1 MEGDVMILRRTKIV
15 CTIGPASDSEAM
27 LRALVHSGMN
37 VARLNFS
44 HGTHQEHKETL
55 ERIKRVREA
64 EGVALPILLDTK
76 GPEIR
81 VKSFAQGGAELEE
94 GKEFTLTGRPVEGDA
109 QAVSITYC
117 NLAKEVKPGNSILID
132 DGNIE
137 LRVEACADQDVRCRV
152 VRGGRISDHK
162 SINVPN
168 VHLEMPFLSE
178 TDKADILFGIEND
191 VDFIAASFVRCKED
205 VISLRKFIDYHG
217 ARNLRIIAKIENIE
231 GVNNF
236 DEILRHAD
244 GIMVARGDMGVE
256 LSFERLPGLQKRFI
270 KKCYQSGKMVITATQ
285 MLESMITHANPTRA
299 EITDVANAVFDGTSA
314 VMLSGE
320 TAMGKYPALAVK
332 VMARIV
338 AQAEQDAFEME
349 AYAGIS
355 YEVDNNDTTN
365 AVCDA
370 ACTTARDIRA
380 KAIIVVTKSGQT
392 ARRMSKFRPSQ
403 PVVAA
408 TPLPKTFHQLA
419 LSWGVYPV
427 LARLQQSSDELLL
440 HAIDCAKQID
450 AVENGD
456 VVVIAAGIPL
466 DTTGSTNLMRVAV
479 VGKN

>member
-1 MEGDVMILRRTKIV
+1 MRRTKIV
-15 CTIGPASDSEAM
+15 CTIGPATNSEEM
-27 LRALVHSGMN
+27 LTKLVRSGMN

-44 HGTHQEHKETL
+44 HGTHEYHKDTL
-55 ERIKRVREA
+55 ERIKRVRRR
-64 EGVALPILLDTK
+64 EGMPVAILLDTK

-81 VKSFAQGGAELEE
+81 VKDFKDGFAELRE
-94 GKEFTLTGRPVEGDA
+94 GAEFTLTTREIEGTE
-109 QAVSITYC
+109 QAVTVTYAGMPAE
-117 NLAKEVKPGNSILID
+117 LSEGNSILID

-137 LRVEACADQDVRCRV
+137 LCVKRCTETDVICQV
-152 VRGGRISDHK
+152 VRGGRISNHK
-162 SINVPN
+162 GINVPN
-168 VHLEMPFLSE
+168 VHLDMPFLSE
-178 TDKADILFGIEND
+178 QDQSDILFGIEND

-205 VISLRKFIDYHG
+205 VIALRKFVDYHG
-217 ARNLRIIAKIENIE
+217 ARDLRIIAKIENIE

-236 DEILRHAD
+236 DEILRYAD

-285 MLESMITHANPTRA
+285 MLESMISHANPTRA

-320 TAMGKYPALAVK
+320 TAMGKYPALAVE
-332 VMARIV
+332 VMSRIV
-338 AQAEQDAFEME
+338 TQAENDAFEMD

-355 YEVDNNDTTN
+355 YEIDNNDTTN

-370 ACTTARDIRA
+370 TCTTARDISA
-380 KAIIVVTKSGQT
+380 KAIIAVTKSGQT
-392 ARRMSKFRPSQ
+392 ARRMSKFRPVQ
-403 PVVAA
+403 PIVAA
-408 TPLPKTFHQLA
+408 TPVEKTFHQLA
-419 LSWGVYPV
+419 LSWGVFPV
-427 LARLQQSSDELLL
+427 LARLQSSSDELLL

-456 VVVIAAGIPL
+456 IVVIAAGIPL

-479 VGKN
+479 VGKR

>member
-1 MEGDVMILRRTKIV
+1 MRRTKIV
-15 CTIGPASDSEAM
+15 CTIGPATNSEEM
-27 LRALVHSGMN
+27 LTRLVRSGMN

-44 HGTHQEHKETL
+44 HGTHEYHKDTL
-55 ERIKRVREA
+55 ERIKRVRRR
-64 EGVALPILLDTK
+64 EGMPVAILLDTK

-81 VKSFAQGGAELEE
+81 VKDFKDGFAELRE
-94 GKEFTLTGRPVEGDA
+94 GAEFTLTTREIEGTE
-109 QAVSITYC
+109 QAVTVTYAGMPAE
-117 NLAKEVKPGNSILID
+117 LSEDNSILID

-137 LRVEACADQDVRCRV
+137 LCVKRCTETDVICQV
-152 VRGGRISDHK
+152 VRGGRISNHK
-162 SINVPN
+162 GINVPN
-168 VHLEMPFLSE
+168 VHLDMPFLSE
-178 TDKADILFGIEND
+178 QDQSDILFGIEND

-205 VISLRKFIDYHG
+205 VIALRKFVDYHG
-217 ARNLRIIAKIENIE
+217 ARDLRIIAKIENIE

-236 DEILRHAD
+236 DEILRYAD

-285 MLESMITHANPTRA
+285 MLESMISHANPTRA

-320 TAMGKYPALAVK
+320 TAMGKYPALAVE
-332 VMARIV
+332 VMGRIV
-338 AQAEQDAFEME
+338 TQAENDAFEMD

-355 YEVDNNDTTN
+355 YEIDNNDTTN

-370 ACTTARDIRA
+370 TCTTARDISA
-380 KAIIVVTKSGQT
+380 KAIIAVTKSGQT
-392 ARRMSKFRPSQ
+392 ARRMSKFRPVQ
-403 PVVAA
+403 PIVAA
-408 TPLPKTFHQLA
+408 TPVEKTFHQLA
-419 LSWGVYPV
+419 LSWGVFPV
-427 LARLQQSSDELLL
+427 LARVQSSSDELLL

-456 VVVIAAGIPL
+456 IVVIAAGIPL

-479 VGKN
+479 VGKR

>member
-1 MEGDVMILRRTKIV
+1 MRRTKIV
-15 CTIGPASDSEAM
+15 CTIGPATNSEEM
-27 LRALVHSGMN
+27 LTKLVRSGMN

-44 HGTHQEHKETL
+44 HGTHEYHKDTL
-55 ERIKRVREA
+55 ERIKRVRRR
-64 EGVALPILLDTK
+64 EGMPVAILLDTK

-81 VKSFAQGGAELEE
+81 VKDFKDGFAELRE
-94 GKEFTLTGRPVEGDA
+94 GAEFTLTTREIEGTE
-109 QAVSITYC
+109 QAVTVTYAGMPAE
-117 NLAKEVKPGNSILID
+117 LSEGNSILID

-137 LRVEACADQDVRCRV
+137 LCVKRCTETDVICQV
-152 VRGGRISDHK
+152 VRGGRISNHK
-162 SINVPN
+162 GINVPN
-168 VHLEMPFLSE
+168 VHLDMPFLSE
-178 TDKADILFGIEND
+178 QDQSDILFGIEND

-205 VISLRKFIDYHG
+205 VIALRKFVDYHG
-217 ARNLRIIAKIENIE
+217 ARDLRIIAKIENIE

-236 DEILRHAD
+236 DEILRYAD

-285 MLESMITHANPTRA
+285 MLESMISHANPTRA

-320 TAMGKYPALAVK
+320 TAMGKYPALAVE
-332 VMARIV
+332 VMGRIV
-338 AQAEQDAFEME
+338 TQAENDAFEMD

-355 YEVDNNDTTN
+355 YEIDNNDTTN

-370 ACTTARDIRA
+370 TCTTARDISA
-380 KAIIVVTKSGQT
+380 KAIIAVTKSGQT
-392 ARRMSKFRPSQ
+392 ARRMSKFRPVQ
-403 PVVAA
+403 PIIAA
-408 TPLPKTFHQLA
+408 TPVEKTFHQLA
-419 LSWGVYPV
+419 LSWGVFPV
-427 LARLQQSSDELLL
+427 LARLQSSSDELLL

-456 VVVIAAGIPL
+456 IVVIAAGIPL

-479 VGKN
+479 VGKR

>member
-1 MEGDVMILRRTKIV
+1 MRRTKIV
-15 CTIGPASDSEAM
+15 CTIGPATNSEEM
-27 LRALVHSGMN
+27 LTRLVRSGMN

-44 HGTHQEHKETL
+44 HGTHEYHKDTL
-55 ERIKRVREA
+55 ERIKRVRRR
-64 EGVALPILLDTK
+64 EGMPVAILLDTK

-81 VKSFAQGGAELEE
+81 VKDFKDGFAELRE
-94 GKEFTLTGRPVEGDA
+94 GAEFTLTTREIEGTE
-109 QAVSITYC
+109 QAVTVTYAGMPAE
-117 NLAKEVKPGNSILID
+117 LSEDNSILID

-137 LRVEACADQDVRCRV
+137 LCVKRCTETDVICQV
-152 VRGGRISDHK
+152 VRGGRISNHK
-162 SINVPN
+162 GINVPN
-168 VHLEMPFLSE
+168 VHLDMPFLSE
-178 TDKADILFGIEND
+178 QDQSDILFGIEND

-205 VISLRKFIDYHG
+205 VIVLRKFVDYHG
-217 ARNLRIIAKIENIE
+217 ARDLRIIAKIENIE

-236 DEILRHAD
+236 DEILRYAD

-285 MLESMITHANPTRA
+285 MLESMISHANPTRA

-320 TAMGKYPALAVK
+320 TAMGKYPALAVE
-332 VMARIV
+332 VMGRIV
-338 AQAEQDAFEME
+338 TQAENDAFEMD

-355 YEVDNNDTTN
+355 YEIDNNDTTN

-370 ACTTARDIRA
+370 TCTTARDISA
-380 KAIIVVTKSGQT
+380 KAIIAVTKSGQT
-392 ARRMSKFRPSQ
+392 ARRMSKFRPVQ
-403 PVVAA
+403 PIVAA
-408 TPLPKTFHQLA
+408 TPVEKTFHQLA
-419 LSWGVYPV
+419 LSWGVFPV
-427 LARLQQSSDELLL
+427 LARLQSSSDELLL

-456 VVVIAAGIPL
+456 IVVIAAGIPL

-479 VGKN
+479 VGKR

>member
-1 MEGDVMILRRTKIV
+1 MRRTKIV
-15 CTIGPASDSEAM
+15 CTIGPATNSEEM
-27 LRALVHSGMN
+27 LTRLVRSGMN

-44 HGTHQEHKETL
+44 HGTHEYHKDTL
-55 ERIKRVREA
+55 ERIKRVRRR
-64 EGVALPILLDTK
+64 EGMPVAILLDTK

-81 VKSFAQGGAELEE
+81 VKDFKDGFAELRE
-94 GKEFTLTGRPVEGDA
+94 GAEFTLTTREIEGTE
-109 QAVSITYC
+109 QAVTVTYAGMPAE
-117 NLAKEVKPGNSILID
+117 LSEGNSILID

-137 LRVEACADQDVRCRV
+137 LCVKCCTETDVICQV
-152 VRGGRISDHK
+152 VRGGRISNHK
-162 SINVPN
+162 GINVPN
-168 VHLEMPFLSE
+168 VHLDMPFLSE
-178 TDKADILFGIEND
+178 QDQSDILFGIEND

-205 VISLRKFIDYHG
+205 VIALRKFVDYHG
-217 ARNLRIIAKIENIE
+217 ARDLRIIAKIENIE

-236 DEILRHAD
+236 DEILRYAD

-285 MLESMITHANPTRA
+285 MLESMISHANPTRA

-320 TAMGKYPALAVK
+320 TAMGKYPALAVE
-332 VMARIV
+332 VMGRIV
-338 AQAEQDAFEME
+338 TQAENDAFEMD

-355 YEVDNNDTTN
+355 YEIDNNDTTN

-370 ACTTARDIRA
+370 TCTTARDISA
-380 KAIIVVTKSGQT
+380 KAIIAVTKSGQT
-392 ARRMSKFRPSQ
+392 ARRMSKFRPVQ
-403 PVVAA
+403 PIVAA
-408 TPLPKTFHQLA
+408 TPVEKTFHQLA
-419 LSWGVYPV
+419 LSWGVFPV
-427 LARLQQSSDELLL
+427 LARLQSSSDELLL

-456 VVVIAAGIPL
+456 IVVIAAGIPL

-479 VGKN
+479 VGKR

>member
-1 MEGDVMILRRTKIV
+1 MRRTKIV
-15 CTIGPASDSEAM
+15 CTIGPATNSEEM
-27 LRALVHSGMN
+27 LTRLVRSGMN

-44 HGTHQEHKETL
+44 HGTHEYHKDTL
-55 ERIKRVREA
+55 ERIKRVRRR
-64 EGVALPILLDTK
+64 EGMPVAILLDTK

-81 VKSFAQGGAELEE
+81 VKDFKDGFAELRE
-94 GKEFTLTGRPVEGDA
+94 GAEFTLTTREIEGTE
-109 QAVSITYC
+109 QAVTVTYAGMPAE
-117 NLAKEVKPGNSILID
+117 LSKGNSILID

-137 LRVEACADQDVRCRV
+137 LCVKRCTETDVICQV
-152 VRGGRISDHK
+152 VRGGRISNHK
-162 SINVPN
+162 GINVPN
-168 VHLEMPFLSE
+168 VHLDMPFLSE
-178 TDKADILFGIEND
+178 QDQSDILFGIEND

-205 VISLRKFIDYHG
+205 VIALRKFVDYHG
-217 ARNLRIIAKIENIE
+217 ARDLRIIAKIENIE

-236 DEILRHAD
+236 DEILRYAD

-285 MLESMITHANPTRA
+285 MLESMISHANPTRA

-320 TAMGKYPALAVK
+320 TAMGKYPALAVE
-332 VMARIV
+332 VMGRIV
-338 AQAEQDAFEME
+338 TQAENDAFEMD

-355 YEVDNNDTTN
+355 YEIDNNDTTN

-370 ACTTARDIRA
+370 TCTTARDISA
-380 KAIIVVTKSGQT
+380 KAIIAVTKSGQT
-392 ARRMSKFRPSQ
+392 ARRMSKFRPVQ
-403 PVVAA
+403 PIVAA
-408 TPLPKTFHQLA
+408 TPVEKTFHQLA
-419 LSWGVYPV
+419 LSWGVFPV
-427 LARLQQSSDELLL
+427 LARLQSSSDELLL

-456 VVVIAAGIPL
+456 IVVIAAGIPL

-479 VGKN
+479 VGKR

>member
-1 MEGDVMILRRTKIV
+1 MRRTKIV
-15 CTIGPASDSEAM
+15 CTIGPATNSEEM
-27 LRALVHSGMN
+27 LTKLVRSGMN

-44 HGTHQEHKETL
+44 HGTHEYHKDTL
-55 ERIKRVREA
+55 ERIKRVRRR
-64 EGVALPILLDTK
+64 EGMPVAILLDTK

-81 VKSFAQGGAELEE
+81 VKDFKDGFAELRE
-94 GKEFTLTGRPVEGDA
+94 GAEFTLTTREIEGTE
-109 QAVSITYC
+109 QAVTVTYAGMPAELSE
-117 NLAKEVKPGNSILID
+117 NNSILID

-137 LRVEACADQDVRCRV
+137 LCVKRCTETDVICQV
-152 VRGGRISDHK
+152 VRGGRISNHK
-162 SINVPN
+162 GINVPN
-168 VHLEMPFLSE
+168 VHLDMPFLSE
-178 TDKADILFGIEND
+178 QDQSDILFGIEND

-205 VISLRKFIDYHG
+205 VIALRKFVDYHG
-217 ARNLRIIAKIENIE
+217 ARDLRIIAKIENIE

-236 DEILRHAD
+236 DEILRYAD

-285 MLESMITHANPTRA
+285 MLESMISHANPTRA

-320 TAMGKYPALAVK
+320 TAMGKYPALAVE
-332 VMARIV
+332 VMGRIV
-338 AQAEQDAFEME
+338 TQAENDAFEMD

-355 YEVDNNDTTN
+355 YEIDNNDTTN

-370 ACTTARDIRA
+370 TCTTARDISA
-380 KAIIVVTKSGQT
+380 KAIIAVTKSGQT
-392 ARRMSKFRPSQ
+392 ARRMSKFRPVQ
-403 PVVAA
+403 PIVAA
-408 TPLPKTFHQLA
+408 TPVEKTFHQLA
-419 LSWGVYPV
+419 LSWGVFPV
-427 LARLQQSSDELLL
+427 LARLQSSSDELLL

-456 VVVIAAGIPL
+456 IVVIAAGIPL

-479 VGKN
+479 VGKR

>member
-1 MEGDVMILRRTKIV
+1 MRRTKIV
-15 CTIGPASDSEAM
+15 CTIGPATNSEEM
-27 LRALVHSGMN
+27 LTKLIRSGMN

-44 HGTHQEHKETL
+44 HGTHEYHKDTL
-55 ERIKRVREA
+55 ERIKRVRRR
-64 EGVALPILLDTK
+64 EGMPVAILLDTK

-81 VKSFAQGGAELEE
+81 VKDFKDGFAELRE
-94 GKEFTLTGRPVEGDA
+94 GAEFTLTTREIEGTE
-109 QAVSITYC
+109 QAVAGTYAGMPAE
-117 NLAKEVKPGNSILID
+117 LSEDNSILID

-137 LRVEACADQDVRCRV
+137 LCVKRCTETDVICQV
-152 VRGGRISDHK
+152 VRGGRISNHK
-162 SINVPN
+162 GINVPN
-168 VHLEMPFLSE
+168 VHLDMPFLSE
-178 TDKADILFGIEND
+178 QDQSDILFGIEND

-205 VISLRKFIDYHG
+205 VIALRKFVDYHG
-217 ARNLRIIAKIENIE
+217 ARDLRIIAKIENIE

-236 DEILRHAD
+236 DEILRYAD

-285 MLESMITHANPTRA
+285 MLESMISHANPTRA

-320 TAMGKYPALAVK
+320 TAMGKYPALAVE
-332 VMARIV
+332 VMSRIV
-338 AQAEQDAFEME
+338 TQAENDAFEMD

-355 YEVDNNDTTN
+355 YEIDNNDTTN

-370 ACTTARDIRA
+370 TCTTARDISA
-380 KAIIVVTKSGQT
+380 KAIIAVTKSGQT
-392 ARRMSKFRPSQ
+392 ARRMSKFRPVQ
-403 PVVAA
+403 PIVAA
-408 TPLPKTFHQLA
+408 TPVEKTFHQLA
-419 LSWGVYPV
+419 LSWGVFPV
-427 LARLQQSSDELLL
+427 LARLQSSSDELLL

-456 VVVIAAGIPL
+456 IVVIAAGIPL

-479 VGKN
+479 VGKR

>member
-1 MEGDVMILRRTKIV
+1 MRRTKIV
-15 CTIGPASDSEAM
+15 CTIGPATNSEEM
-27 LRALVHSGMN
+27 LTKLVRSGMN

-44 HGTHQEHKETL
+44 HGTHEYHKDTL
-55 ERIKRVREA
+55 ERIKRVRRR
-64 EGVALPILLDTK
+64 EGMPVAILLDTK

-81 VKSFAQGGAELEE
+81 VKDFKDGFAELRE
-94 GKEFTLTGRPVEGDA
+94 GAEFTLTTREIEGTE
-109 QAVSITYC
+109 QAVTVTYAGMPAE
-117 NLAKEVKPGNSILID
+117 LSEGNSILID

-137 LRVEACADQDVRCRV
+137 LCVKRCTETDVICQV
-152 VRGGRISDHK
+152 VRGGRISNHK
-162 SINVPN
+162 GINVPN
-168 VHLEMPFLSE
+168 VHLDMPFLSE
-178 TDKADILFGIEND
+178 QDQSDILFGIEND

-205 VISLRKFIDYHG
+205 VIALRKFVDYHG
-217 ARNLRIIAKIENIE
+217 ARDLRIIAKIENIE

-236 DEILRHAD
+236 DEILHYAD

-285 MLESMITHANPTRA
+285 MLESMISHANPTRA

-320 TAMGKYPALAVK
+320 TAMGKYPALAVE
-332 VMARIV
+332 VMGRIV
-338 AQAEQDAFEME
+338 TQAENDAFEMD

-355 YEVDNNDTTN
+355 YEIDNNDTTN

-370 ACTTARDIRA
+370 TCTTARDISA
-380 KAIIVVTKSGQT
+380 KAIIAVTKSGQT
-392 ARRMSKFRPSQ
+392 ARRMSKFRPVQ
-403 PVVAA
+403 PIVAA
-408 TPLPKTFHQLA
+408 TPVEKTFHQLA
-419 LSWGVYPV
+419 LSWGVFPV
-427 LARLQQSSDELLL
+427 LARLQSSSDELLL

-456 VVVIAAGIPL
+456 IVVIAAGIPL

-479 VGKN
+479 VGKR

>member
-1 MEGDVMILRRTKIV
+1 MRRTKIV
-15 CTIGPASDSEAM
+15 CTIGPATNSEEM
-27 LRALVHSGMN
+27 LTRLVRSGMN

-44 HGTHQEHKETL
+44 HGTHEYHKDTL
-55 ERIKRVREA
+55 ERIKRVRRR
-64 EGVALPILLDTK
+64 EGMPVAILLDTK

-81 VKSFAQGGAELEE
+81 VKDFKDGFAELRE
-94 GKEFTLTGRPVEGDA
+94 GAEFTLTTREIEGTE
-109 QAVSITYC
+109 QAVTVTYAGMPAE
-117 NLAKEVKPGNSILID
+117 LSEDNSILID

-137 LRVEACADQDVRCRV
+137 LCVKRCTETDVICQV
-152 VRGGRISDHK
+152 VRGGRISNHK
-162 SINVPN
+162 GINVPN
-168 VHLEMPFLSE
+168 VHLDMPFLSE
-178 TDKADILFGIEND
+178 QDQSDVLFGIEND

-205 VISLRKFIDYHG
+205 VIALRKFVDYHG
-217 ARNLRIIAKIENIE
+217 ARDLRIIAKIENIE

-236 DEILRHAD
+236 DEILRYAD

-285 MLESMITHANPTRA
+285 MLESMISHANPTRA

-320 TAMGKYPALAVK
+320 TAMGKYPALAVE
-332 VMARIV
+332 VMGRIV
-338 AQAEQDAFEME
+338 TQAENDAFEMD

-355 YEVDNNDTTN
+355 YEIDNNDTTN

-370 ACTTARDIRA
+370 TCTTARDISA
-380 KAIIVVTKSGQT
+380 KAIIAVTKSGQT
-392 ARRMSKFRPSQ
+392 ARRMSKFRPVQ
-403 PVVAA
+403 PIVAA
-408 TPLPKTFHQLA
+408 TPVEKTFHQLA
-419 LSWGVYPV
+419 LSWGVFPV
-427 LARLQQSSDELLL
+427 LARLQSSSDELLL

-456 VVVIAAGIPL
+456 IVVIAAGIPL

-479 VGKN
+479 VGKR

>member
-1 MEGDVMILRRTKIV
+1 MRRTKIV
-15 CTIGPASDSEAM
+15 CTIGPATNSEEM
-27 LRALVHSGMN
+27 LTKLVRSGMN

-44 HGTHQEHKETL
+44 HGTHEYHKDTL
-55 ERIKRVREA
+55 ERIKRVRRR
-64 EGVALPILLDTK
+64 EGMPVAILLDTK

-81 VKSFAQGGAELEE
+81 VKDFKDGFAELRE
-94 GKEFTLTGRPVEGDA
+94 GAEFTLTTREIEGTE
-109 QAVSITYC
+109 QAVTVTYAGMPAE
-117 NLAKEVKPGNSILID
+117 LSEDNSILID

-137 LRVEACADQDVRCRV
+137 LCVKRCTETDVICQV
-152 VRGGRISDHK
+152 VRGGRISNHK
-162 SINVPN
+162 GINVPN
-168 VHLEMPFLSE
+168 VHLDMPFLSE
-178 TDKADILFGIEND
+178 QDQSDILFGIEND

-205 VISLRKFIDYHG
+205 VIALRKFVDYHG
-217 ARNLRIIAKIENIE
+217 ARDLRIIAKIENIE

-236 DEILRHAD
+236 DEILRYAD

-285 MLESMITHANPTRA
+285 MLESMISHANPTRA

-320 TAMGKYPALAVK
+320 TAMGKYPALAVE
-332 VMARIV
+332 VMGRIV
-338 AQAEQDAFEME
+338 TQAENDAFEMD

-355 YEVDNNDTTN
+355 YEIDNNDTTN

-370 ACTTARDIRA
+370 TCTTARDISA
-380 KAIIVVTKSGQT
+380 KAIIAVTKSGQT
-392 ARRMSKFRPSQ
+392 ARRMSKFRPVQ
-403 PVVAA
+403 PIVAA
-408 TPLPKTFHQLA
+408 TPVEKTFHQLA
-419 LSWGVYPV
+419 LSWGVFPV
-427 LARLQQSSDELLL
+427 LARLQSSSDELLL

-456 VVVIAAGIPL
+456 IVVVAAGIPL

-479 VGKN
+479 VGKR